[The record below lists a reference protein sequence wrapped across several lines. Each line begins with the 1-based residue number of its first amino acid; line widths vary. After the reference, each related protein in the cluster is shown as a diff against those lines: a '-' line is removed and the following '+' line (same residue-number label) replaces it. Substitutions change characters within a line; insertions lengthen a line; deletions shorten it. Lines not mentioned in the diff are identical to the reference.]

1 MVPIKILLVVYTLCR
16 AQPYY
21 TKKIRIVK
29 MKNEY
34 TLESCYEAGAND
46 AYYGYRRKIIKG
58 LTKEQ
63 KAAYWNGYN
72 DEPYGRKDN
81 GYEEDRE

>member
-1 MVPIKILLVVYTLCR
+1 MENKVFYDK
-16 AQPYY
+16 
-21 TKKIRIVK
+21 
-29 MKNEY
+29 
-34 TLESCYEAGAND
+34 GATD
-46 AYYGYRRKIIKG
+46 AYYGRTGDLSSWKEQV

-72 DEPYGRKDN
+72 DEPYGRKDY